1 MGQPK
6 GPNVMAGIEGRGIRL
21 ILFMPMVIVVMGALM
36 FVAVFAVTTTAAQI
50 ALVVAILAV
59 GVAFSTAMLKR
70 AKAQR

>member
-21 ILFMPMVIVVMGALM
+21 ISFMPMVIVLMGALM
-36 FVAVFAVTTTAAQI
+36 LVAVFAVTTTAQI

>member
-6 GPNVMAGIEGRGIRL
+6 GPNVMAGIQGRGSRL
-21 ILFMPMVIVVMGALM
+21 VSFMPMVIVLMGALM
-36 FVAVFAVTTTAAQI
+36 LVAVFAVTTTAAQI